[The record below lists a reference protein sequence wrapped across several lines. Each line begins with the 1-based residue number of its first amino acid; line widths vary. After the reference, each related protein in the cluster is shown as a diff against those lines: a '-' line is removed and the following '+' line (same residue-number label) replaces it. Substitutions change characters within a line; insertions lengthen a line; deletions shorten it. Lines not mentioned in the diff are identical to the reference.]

1 VLIER
6 ELAKAYEPR
15 DIEER
20 IYASWMEAGVFTAD
34 PGQPGEPFCIVIPPP
49 NVTGVLHVGHALVN
63 TLQDVLIRRARMQ
76 GKATLWIP
84 GTDHAG
90 IATQLVVE
98 RKLRSEGRSRL
109 EMGREAFLEEVWR
122 WKELH
127 GDIILSQLRRLGASC
142 DWSRTRFT
150 MEEGL
155 STAVR
160 EVFVRLW
167 EKGLVYRGPY
177 MVNWCVSCGTA
188 LSDLESEHE
197 ESDGTLWRFA
207 YPFTDGS
214 GELIIATTRPET
226 MLGDTAL
233 AVSPA
238 DERHQAAIGRTVR
251 LPLLGRV
258 IPVIADDHVDAAFG
272 TGVVKVTP
280 AHDPNDHAMGQR
292 HGLPS
297 IQVIGQDGRMTAE
310 AGPYAGLT
318 REKAR
323 KQVLADLEA
332 AGLRRGEQPHR
343 HAVARCQRCDSVVEP
358 LVSTQWFVRVRGLA
372 DRAIKAVEDGRT
384 EIVPDQ
390 YRKVYLNW
398 MHDIRDWC
406 VSRQLW
412 WGHRIPAWHCPSG
425 HLTVAREIPTTCAT
439 CGTSE
444 LRQDEDVLD
453 TWFSSALWPFSTMG
467 WPGQT
472 LDLKR
477 WYPTS
482 VLVTGFDILFFWVAR
497 MMMMG
502 LELMDDVPFRKVF
515 MHGLVRDPKGEKMSK
530 VKGNV
535 IDPLEVI
542 AENGADALRFTLA
555 ILAVPA
561 RDIPWNPAR
570 MEGYR
575 TFANKLWQATRFVTM
590 NLPEGFEARREID
603 PSRLG
608 LADRFILSRCEQ
620 TARAVNEAIDEF
632 RFHEAADA
640 IYHFAWDEYCAWYI
654 EACKPAL
661 MAKEGPLVEEA
672 DVRRHVLVRVLD
684 DTLRLLHPFMPFFTE
699 ELWQHLPHEGDFIA
713 RARYPEGDRAC
724 RRSSAP
730 CATSVPRTASIRGRS
745 SPSSSSWPTR
755 RLARCCS
762 RTRVS
767 SPRWHA
773 RRLPSSSRRD
783 RARVAPSSRPAPSR
797 CACRSR
803 AFSTWRPSASDSGS
817 SARRPRRSWSSS
829 SSGCRARTSSPR
841 PSPRWW
847 RRRGRGATSWR
858 CSASASR
865 RPSRAW
871 PDEEAP
877 CSVTRRSC
885 STR

>member
-1 VLIER
+1 LSER

-20 IYASWMEAGVFTAD
+20 IYAAWMDAGVFTAD
-34 PGQPGEPFCIVIPPP
+34 PGAAGEPFCIVIPPP

-76 GKATLWIP
+76 GRATLWIP

-98 RKLRSEGRSRL
+98 RKLKAEGRSRL
-109 EMGREAFLEEVWR
+109 EMGRAAFLEETWKWR
-122 WKELH
+122 ELH

-155 STAVR
+155 SNAVR

-177 MVNWCVSCGTA
+177 MVNWCTSCGTA

-197 ESDGTLWRFA
+197 DSDGTLWRFA
-207 YPFTDGS
+207 YPFADGS
-214 GELIIATTRPET
+214 GELVIATTRPET

-233 AVSPA
+233 AVSPS
-238 DERHQAAIGRTVR
+238 DERHATAVGRNVV
-251 LPLLGRV
+251 LPLLHRE

-310 AGPYAGLT
+310 AGPYAGLP

-323 KQVLADLEA
+323 KKVLADLEA
-332 AGLRRGEQPHR
+332 AGLRRGETAHR
-343 HAVARCQRCDSVVEP
+343 HAVARCQRCDTVVEP
-358 LVSTQWFVRVRGLA
+358 LVSTQWFVKVGDMA
-372 DRAIKAVEDGRT
+372 ARAVDAVEDGRT
-384 EIVPDQ
+384 DILPEQ

-398 MHDIRDWC
+398 MRDIRDWC

-412 WGHRIPAWHCPSG
+412 WGHRIPAWHCLSG
-425 HLTVAREIPTTCAT
+425 HLTVARDTPSSCGT
-439 CGTSE
+439 CGSSE
-444 LRQDEDVLD
+444 LRQDDDVLD

-467 WPGQT
+467 WPEQT
-472 LDLKR
+472 RDLAR

-482 VLVTGFDILFFWVAR
+482 VLVTAFDILFFWVAR

-502 LELMDDVPFRKVF
+502 LEFMDDVPFREVF
-515 MHGLVRDPKGEKMSK
+515 IHGLVRDAKGEKMSK

-542 AENGADALRFTLA
+542 AESGADALRFTLA

-590 NLPEGFEARREID
+590 NLPEGFVAKREVD
-603 PSRLG
+603 RSRLG

-620 TARAVNEAIDEF
+620 TCRVVNEAIDGF

-661 MAKEGPLVEEA
+661 NAKEGPLAEEA
-672 DVRRHVLVRVLD
+672 DMRRQVLVRVLD

-699 ELWQHLPHEGDFIA
+699 ELWQHVPHDGDFIA
-713 RARYPEGDRAC
+713 RARYPVGSLADVDQAALDEMARLQEVVGAVRNLRAEN
-724 RRSSAP
+724 RLDPRKLIPVELVVADPRERAFISANAGLV
-730 CATSVPRTASIRGRS
+730 AT
-745 SPSSSSWPTR
+745 
-755 RLARCCS
+755 LARTEAPVVVAEGLREGRAIVEAGGVSVRVPLAGLLDVAAERERLSQQQSKLAKELEQLEQRLS
-762 RTRVS
+762 REDFVAKAKPEVVAQAR
-767 SPRWHA
+767 A
-773 RRLPSSSRRD
+773 RRDELALQCERL
-783 RARVAPSSRPAPSR
+783 
-797 CACRSR
+797 
-803 AFSTWRPSASDSGS
+803 
-817 SARRPRRSWSSS
+817 
-829 SSGCRARTSSPR
+829 
-841 PSPRWW
+841 
-847 RRRGRGATSWR
+847 GA
-858 CSASASR
+858 ALAGLGG
-865 RPSRAW
+865 
-871 PDEEAP
+871 
-877 CSVTRRSC
+877 
-885 STR
+885 